1 MSQLNHSLMRGLSI
15 MECLFEDSFEGK
27 TLDEIFEATD
37 IPSSTAWRMLQ
48 TLETKGWVVELP
60 VGGSKQGRWRVSTK
74 LISVSASYERHALAH
89 VQSVKREFRDITGRE
104 LEA

>member
-1 MSQLNHSLMRGLSI
+1 MSQLNHSLLRGLSI

-48 TLETKGWVVELP
+48 TLEAKGWVVELP
-60 VGGSKQGRWRVSTK
+60 VGGSKQGRWRVSAK
-74 LISVSASYERHALAH
+74 LTSISASYERHALEQ
-89 VQSVKREFRDITGRE
+89 VQTIKREFRGVVGKDLT
-104 LEA
+104 L